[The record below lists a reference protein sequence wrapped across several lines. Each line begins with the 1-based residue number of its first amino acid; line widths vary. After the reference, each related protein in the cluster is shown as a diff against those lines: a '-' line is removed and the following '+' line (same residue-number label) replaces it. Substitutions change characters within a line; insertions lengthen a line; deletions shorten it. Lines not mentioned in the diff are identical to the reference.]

1 MQTVPD
7 VFATRREL
15 LIALR
20 NIMATPFRS
29 GLLDKMDVLLDEQVL
44 LGKRIAH
51 DCTIPA
57 VLQSTSLRLLYNLIE
72 TIFQRRADMGRSEQ
86 YRCLLSTVLECF
98 VRKLGALRRQVPSI
112 LRELEGSK
120 GNSVVDDPHLVSDD
134 SQDPFPVLLPALSTA
149 AKDKEVC
156 EFRSL
161 LQTVFS
167 CLKSVLYCMVAFH
180 TNRGLQAPLS
190 FPVKIWSVHAGDV
203 RVVSRLIT
211 FGLPALAFYEALP
224 HPSVDMREQFADL
237 FTVLQEE
244 LAAELC
250 LLAPARLEHLIPPM
264 PRMMHAV
271 LRALR
276 GSDQSVAVAL
286 KVLDLWVDSFN
297 PEFIERSMAGVIR
310 DLMLA
315 LWAHIQPHP
324 NPHGT
329 KVAEIMG
336 KLGGRSRQWLL
347 DGLVNDYKPIPEYGL
362 RVILAFSP
370 RTSFLVPLDR
380 CVQFAAAAIKQ
391 AVKVAPLE
399 AGSAG
404 WSSQLGVKTK
414 KQHTAEQQAVFVV
427 LRTLPEHASEG
438 EELTSVLRGVL
449 QRCIEASGPATL
461 EAEDAACAGHQTPPG
476 GDHSEQAA
484 VHLPQLLKQLMEIF
498 VQHMLSSRSSM
509 AVRTAA
515 SAGLQA
521 IADGRSC
528 TVATLLKPISK
539 ALDSILDRRLQPI
552 RSIAAQ
558 TNHAHSVAFILR
570 TCSDGLALRPEP
582 VLYIADAC
590 AIMEMND
597 AAISTSATYRGA
609 PVRTE
614 AIVRLRA
621 ACLQV
626 LSAAIGWKAFRE
638 SESTPANSD
647 APTAVGEAVA
657 DGAVKLGKLREK
669 LLKVLIMELGS
680 THDVT
685 AEVAKS
691 GVLLA
696 LEHNMLPKSILQE
709 ALRPILTDLAF
720 YNRIHLRLL
729 RHLHRLLDLLSGQ
742 FNVTL
747 GDKLAEHLKKWID
760 VANVLQPPQPVAWAP
775 GTEWEV
781 AAGML
786 DIFHK
791 LPGAAKKFLESQGK
805 CVAYFLESPSRL
817 AKDAYFSRLLD
828 IIRRPEG
835 AELLNA
841 LAGAPA
847 QLEAVL
853 SAASEPGSDAEAAA
867 AAQLNCIH
875 LIHIMA
881 KLLPAWLP
889 EPLFSAALRHW
900 RSKDFQSRLTAATFQ
915 ALPQRLESKW
925 LAKIMLRYIER
936 HHAAFDALFD
946 LAAVFSGPMAV
957 DFTFLKMFISDIVA
971 KQFTADEKRQL
982 LKHWLEVYR
991 MKQLDQEHTVSV
1003 LRYLINPVMAWV
1015 VTHGELE
1022 VLSPDVVQGL
1032 VNDVFQNP
1040 EKDGPSE
1047 QIQLELVQL
1056 CATLIQHAHSLFHEH
1071 RKELIQFGWSVHIF
1085 DRGFAALN

>member
-1 MQTVPD
+1 
-7 VFATRREL
+7 L
-15 LIALR
+15 
-20 NIMATPFRS
+20 
-29 GLLDKMDVLLDEQVL
+29 
-44 LGKRIAH
+44 
-51 DCTIPA
+51 
-57 VLQSTSLRLLYNLIE
+57 
-72 TIFQRRADMGRSEQ
+72 
-86 YRCLLSTVLECF
+86 
-98 VRKLGALRRQVPSI
+98 
-112 LRELEGSK
+112 
-120 GNSVVDDPHLVSDD
+120 
-134 SQDPFPVLLPALSTA
+134 
-149 AKDKEVC
+149 
-156 EFRSL
+156 
-161 LQTVFS
+161 
-167 CLKSVLYCMVAFH
+167 
-180 TNRGLQAPLS
+180 
-190 FPVKIWSVHAGDV
+190 
-203 RVVSRLIT
+203 
-211 FGLPALAFYEALP
+211 
-224 HPSVDMREQFADL
+224 
-237 FTVLQEE
+237 
-244 LAAELC
+244 
-250 LLAPARLEHLIPPM
+250 
-264 PRMMHAV
+264 
-271 LRALR
+271 
-276 GSDQSVAVAL
+276 
-286 KVLDLWVDSFN
+286 
-297 PEFIERSMAGVIR
+297 
-310 DLMLA
+310 
-315 LWAHIQPHP
+315 
-324 NPHGT
+324 
-329 KVAEIMG
+329 
-336 KLGGRSRQWLL
+336 
-347 DGLVNDYKPIPEYGL
+347 
-362 RVILAFSP
+362 
-370 RTSFLVPLDR
+370 
-380 CVQFAAAAIKQ
+380 
-391 AVKVAPLE
+391 
-399 AGSAG
+399 
-404 WSSQLGVKTK
+404 
-414 KQHTAEQQAVFVV
+414 
-427 LRTLPEHASEG
+427 
-438 EELTSVLRGVL
+438 
-449 QRCIEASGPATL
+449 
-461 EAEDAACAGHQTPPG
+461 
-476 GDHSEQAA
+476 
-484 VHLPQLLKQLMEIF
+484 
-498 VQHMLSSRSSM
+498 
-509 AVRTAA
+509 
-515 SAGLQA
+515 
-521 IADGRSC
+521 
-528 TVATLLKPISK
+528 
-539 ALDSILDRRLQPI
+539 
-552 RSIAAQ
+552 Q

-791 LPGAAKKFLESQGK
+791 LPGAAKKFLESQGDRPGIVVLTIGLEESLPK
-805 CVAYFLESPSRL
+805 LPGAVIPSKLWSPYRLPLIRFLTHYPAESVAYFLESPSRL

-991 MKQLDQEHTVSV
+991 MKQLDQEHTGWTSLPVSGSGCCT
-1003 LRYLINPVMAWV
+1003 LEPREHLTM
-1015 VTHGELE
+1015 TH
-1022 VLSPDVVQGL
+1022 
-1032 VNDVFQNP
+1032 
-1040 EKDGPSE
+1040 
-1047 QIQLELVQL
+1047 
-1056 CATLIQHAHSLFHEH
+1056 
-1071 RKELIQFGWSVHIF
+1071 
-1085 DRGFAALN
+1085 